1 MNTQPTKTNSPYLTP
16 QQAAILIGCAPISVY
31 RLIYAGLLRASKLGR
46 RTIRMAVGDVE
57 AYMASK
63 AATADRA
70 FVSWTEMHR
79 RCYSPKYHAFKHYG
93 GRGISICLRW
103 HRGTPHAFRN
113 FITDMGERPLGTSI
127 DRINNDARHP
137 LQIPGKNSMGPGTS
151 TGNWTGLLT
160 VSKG

>member
-1 MNTQPTKTNSPYLTP
+1 MLTFTHRVEY
-16 QQAAILIGCAPISVY
+16 APNEIQ
-31 RLIYAGLLRASKLGR
+31 RN
-46 RTIRMAVGDVE
+46 E